1 MADNLNDDQIV
12 ITEEMVTRG
21 LEFFDGTKVSS
32 VAAETSYPE
41 FVLDLL
47 NFAVLG
53 KTPWAEEPSESEQ
66 EPVISSEL
74 H

>member
-53 KTPWAEEPSESEQ
+53 KTP
-66 EPVISSEL
+66 
-74 H
+74 